1 MDSKPGLKDLS
12 NEELLEKLF
21 KTESDRHQTF
31 SDEVMKKIQQNLL
44 DLDDQVRKMREDG
57 EFPADKNK

>member
-1 MDSKPGLKDLS
+1 MDSRPRLNDLS

-21 KTESDRHQTF
+21 KTESDMHQTF

-44 DLDDQVRKMREDG
+44 DLDDQVREMREHNELPDN
-57 EFPADKNK
+57 NK